1 MQYENKFIPKKREE
15 RNGSMNV
22 LRLNLYIVHY
32 LLYRDSNISVK
43 VATREKKST
52 LLSFSLSSQALS

>member
-1 MQYENKFIPKKREE
+1 MQNETKKKCDTKINLYQK

-43 VATREKKST
+43 VATRKKGT
-52 LLSFSLSSQALS
+52 LLSFQAFS